1 MEFNYLDNE
10 IAMSDHDFWPKFT
23 IEKGGCFFWIR
34 VKAFEFQ
41 H

>member
-23 IEKGGCFFWIR
+23 VENVDLFFRIR
-34 VKAFEFQ
+34 VKAIEFQ